1 MATIAELLIKLGMDD
16 GGLDKGMSSSQSK
29 LKSWGESL
37 RSIGTKLTAGVT
49 LPLVGA
55 GVAAIKWASELDQAM
70 GKADA
75 VFGDQSKAVTEWS
88 KTTADAYGF
97 AQSESLA
104 MASTYGAL
112 FKVTGQTNEQAAEY
126 STTLVGLAADM
137 AAFNDVSNERAS
149 EALMAGLTGE
159 YTSLKFMGVF
169 LNEAAV
175 NQEALT
181 IAQREGRE
189 EITEADK
196 VQARYNIIMKQTAQQ
211 QGQAAREA
219 KNFAAQME
227 RTRAKIKDVGASIG
241 MILMPWVLRLLE
253 NIQSL
258 IARFEDLDPKW
269 QKVIIAVA
277 AFAAVLGPALIA
289 LGMMASGLSALL
301 VVIGF
306 LLSPIGLLVVA
317 IAALI
322 GLGIYA
328 WANDLWGVRDAVDAV
343 VDAFGRF
350 AEGLDAFRKYIQ
362 AVLEDGDLMN
372 DWLTHLP
379 EVLQPIVMALGQV
392 ALALQNFW
400 AMMGP
405 VLGDFYDAL
414 QALGEGDW
422 REVLDELQEAF
433 LGLGEALSVLSADI
447 LQILADYF
455 NDLSDSAGALGPTLS
470 ALSLYFS
477 EAADGMR
484 RLADAFSAALA
495 GDWSGFFTNIG
506 YAILNLVQSLGQL
519 NIAFGQAAIAAI
531 TAFATGLAAA
541 WSSTVLPWLQGRGVE
556 LLNQADTWA
565 LGMLQKGSDL
575 ITQWLNGVIAM
586 WPAALL
592 IFNIAKQDVL
602 NAFTQMA
609 TDAKA
614 KASEL
619 AEGVMQ
625 HFTRLQILITS
636 KVGEIYTAIKTD
648 FENAKTSAIS
658 TVSALVSDVTAKF
671 NTLSFSIFTHVTN
684 IKNNIVNA
692 FTEAVPG
699 VASAMATL
707 TSTVV
712 GALISLVSSCYSM
725 AYSAGAAI
733 GSGLLAGIQSFIG
746 AILGALDGLIS
757 SILGKLSDV
766 PGFSPIEHVGQYYGA
781 KLSGGFAEGIAS
793 MSSDAMLAAGSVVD
807 AAMRPL
813 DASVSPGGEFGAGG
827 GGGNTYISISLKSQE
842 LIDLIRNAEDG
853 GEFSRNFGREL
864 AMYGGNP

>member
-29 LKSWGESL
+29 LKSWGENL

-55 GVAAIKWASELDQAM
+55 GLAAIKWASDLDESLNKSQ
-70 GKADA
+70 
-75 VFGDQSKAVTEWS
+75 VLFGDAFDDVLKFSEGSAKALGFSQQATLDYAAAYAGMLNTVAETDTELG
-88 KTTADAYGF
+88 D
-97 AQSESLA
+97 
-104 MASTYGAL
+104 M
-112 FKVTGQTNEQAAEY
+112 
-126 STTLVGLAADM
+126 STTLTQLTSDFASFHNLNPEEAFTVIQSALAGETEAIRRYGVDVSAAAVETEALAMGLAAT
-137 AAFNDVSNERAS
+137 AS
-149 EALMAGLTGE
+149 ELTE
-159 YTSLKFMGVF
+159 
-169 LNEAAV
+169 
-175 NQEALT
+175 Q
-181 IAQREGRE
+181 
-189 EITEADK
+189 DK
-196 VQARYNIIMKQTAQQ
+196 LLARYSLLLKSTTEEQGDFARTANSTSNQMKILR
-211 QGQAAREA
+211 ARI
-219 KNFAAQME
+219 Q
-227 RTRAKIKDVGASIG
+227 DVGAG
-241 MILMPWVLRLLE
+241 FGKILLPYVNRFLSAMLDLLD
-253 NIQSL
+253 
-258 IARFEDLDPKW
+258 RFDELDPKW
-269 QKVIIAVA
+269 QKIILAVA

-289 LGMMASGLSALL
+289 LSFMLPALGAL
-301 VVIGF
+301 ATVIGF
-306 LLSPIGLLVVA
+306 LLSPIGLLVIA

-328 WANDLWGVRDAVDAV
+328 WAQDLWGVRDAVDAAI
-343 VDAFGRF
+343 DAFGRF
-350 AEGLDAFRKYIQ
+350 ADGLDAFRKYIQ
-362 AVLEDGDLMN
+362 AVLEDGDMMN

-379 EVLQPIVMALGQV
+379 EVLQPIVMMLGQV
-392 ALALQNFW
+392 ALALQDFW

-433 LGLGEALSVLSADI
+433 LGLGEALSTLSADI

-470 ALSLYFS
+470 TLSLYFS

-484 RLADAFSAALA
+484 RLAAAFSAALA
-495 GDWSGFFTNIG
+495 GDWVGFFTNIG
-506 YAILNLVQSLGQL
+506 LAILNLVQSLGQL
-519 NIAFGQAAIAAI
+519 NIAFGQLAIAAI
-531 TAFATGLAAA
+531 QKFAEGLQQAWTG
-541 WSSTVLPWLQGRGVE
+541 TVVPWLQGRGVE
-556 LLNQADTWA
+556 LLNQASTWA

-614 KASEL
+614 KAGEL
-619 AEGVMQ
+619 VEGVMQ
-625 HFTRLQILITS
+625 NFTRLQILIKS